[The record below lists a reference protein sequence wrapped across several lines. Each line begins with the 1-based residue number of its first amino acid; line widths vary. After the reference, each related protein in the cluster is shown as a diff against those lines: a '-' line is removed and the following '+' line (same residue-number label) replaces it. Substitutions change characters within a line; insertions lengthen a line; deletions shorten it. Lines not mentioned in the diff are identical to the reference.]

1 VFQPSVSNSRKTY
14 NIISASPPRCP
25 DMSNKRPRSPS
36 PSHAAANEPSIFIS
50 DAIVDRTSTF
60 IGHFS
65 PTSPAKVLIK
75 LPELEEASHRIVAW
89 RFPSP
94 QRTIGPMS
102 KVLYET
108 GHDDDGEKNGGRTL
122 EKLLDSMQVTGS
134 VVVARWYGGVM
145 LGPVRFTHMET
156 CARNAIKAW
165 RDEEGNK
172 RRKIEDEKRKKEL
185 DEEDILRLPGVLAER
200 DRSIAVLRGLLNQK
214 TKKATEVAATASPS
228 KVMDYSSMPLEAMR
242 RLEGARDKSIAFLL
256 KNIDAEEAK
265 AKKIVDE
272 ERARKWLE
280 AGSTT
285 TAHSREEQE
294 VTHKDRDASDVPEM
308 VVP

>member
-1 VFQPSVSNSRKTY
+1 
-14 NIISASPPRCP
+14 
-25 DMSNKRPRSPS
+25 MSNKRPRSPS
-36 PSHAAANEPSIFIS
+36 PSPATASEPSIYIS

-75 LPELEEASHRIVAW
+75 LPELEEASHRIAAW

-94 QRTIGPMS
+94 QRTIGPTS

-165 RDEEGNK
+165 RDEVGNK
-172 RRKIEDEKRKKEL
+172 RRKIEEEERRKEM
-185 DEEDILRLPGVLAER
+185 DEEDTLRLPGVLAER
-200 DRSIAVLRGLLNQK
+200 DRSIAVLRTLLSSK
-214 TKKATEVAATASPS
+214 TKKVSEGTVTASPS
-228 KVMDYSSMPLEAMR
+228 KVMDYSNMPLDSMR
-242 RLEGARDKSIAFLL
+242 RLEGAKDKSIAFLL

-265 AKKIVDE
+265 AKKIEDE

-280 AGSTT
+280 AGSAT
-285 TAHSREEQE
+285 TAQSYEEQE
-294 VTHKDRDASDVPEM
+294 DMQDDRKNSDTLDVAP
-308 VVP
+308 

>member
-1 VFQPSVSNSRKTY
+1 
-14 NIISASPPRCP
+14 
-25 DMSNKRPRSPS
+25 MSTKRPRSPS
-36 PSHAAANEPSIFIS
+36 PSPAASSEPSIFIS

-75 LPELEEASHRIVAW
+75 LPELEEASHRIAAW

-94 QRTIGPMS
+94 QRTIGPTS

-172 RRKIEDEKRKKEL
+172 RQKLEDEKRKKEL
-185 DEEDILRLPGVLAER
+185 DEEDTMRLPGVLAER
-200 DRSIAVLRGLLNQK
+200 DRSIAVLRALLNQK
-214 TKKATEVAATASPS
+214 TKKVTEVAVIASPI
-228 KVMDYSSMPLEAMR
+228 KVMDYSSMPLESMR

-265 AKKIVDE
+265 AKKVEDE

-280 AGSTT
+280 AGSATP
-285 TAHSREEQE
+285 ARSHEEQE
-294 VTHKDRDASDVPEM
+294 RTQNSLKKSDNLGS

>member
-1 VFQPSVSNSRKTY
+1 
-14 NIISASPPRCP
+14 
-25 DMSNKRPRSPS
+25 MSNKRPHSLSPS
-36 PSHAAANEPSIFIS
+36 PAAASEPTIFIS

-75 LPELEEASHRIVAW
+75 LPELEEASHRIAAW

-94 QRTIGPMS
+94 QRTIGPAA

-172 RRKIEDEKRKKEL
+172 RRKIEDENRKKEL
-185 DEEDILRLPGVLAER
+185 DEEDILRLPEVLAER
-200 DRSIAVLRGLLNQK
+200 DRSIAVLRALLNRK
-214 TKKATEVAATASPS
+214 TKKVSEVAVTASPI
-228 KVMDYSSMPLEAMR
+228 KAMDYSSMPLEAMR

-265 AKKIVDE
+265 AKKIEDE

-280 AGSTT
+280 AGSAT
-285 TAHSREEQE
+285 TAHSHEDQD
-294 VTHKDRDASDVPEM
+294 VSQDDRKSPDSPETDVP
-308 VVP
+308 

>member
-1 VFQPSVSNSRKTY
+1 
-14 NIISASPPRCP
+14 
-25 DMSNKRPRSPS
+25 MSNKRPRSASPS
-36 PSHAAANEPSIFIS
+36 PASTTEPAIFIS

-65 PTSPAKVLIK
+65 PTSPAKFLIK
-75 LPELEEASHRIVAW
+75 LPELEEASHRIAAW

-94 QRTIGPMS
+94 QRTIAPTS

-185 DEEDILRLPGVLAER
+185 DEEDTLRLPGVLAER
-200 DRSIAVLRGLLNQK
+200 DRSIAVLRALLNQK
-214 TKKATEVAATASPS
+214 SKKATDGAVTASPS
-228 KVMDYSSMPLEAMR
+228 KVMDYNSMPLETMR
-242 RLEGARDKSIAFLL
+242 RLEGAKDKSIAFLL

-265 AKKIVDE
+265 AKEIEDE

-280 AGSTT
+280 AGSAT
-285 TAHSREEQE
+285 TATKQEEQE
-294 VTHKDRDASDVPEM
+294 VAQDNPKKSDDLES
-308 VVP
+308 VVLQDLLFSQISTYRV

>member
-1 VFQPSVSNSRKTY
+1 
-14 NIISASPPRCP
+14 
-25 DMSNKRPRSPS
+25 
-36 PSHAAANEPSIFIS
+36 
-50 DAIVDRTSTF
+50 
-60 IGHFS
+60 
-65 PTSPAKVLIK
+65 
-75 LPELEEASHRIVAW
+75 
-89 RFPSP
+89 
-94 QRTIGPMS
+94 
-102 KVLYET
+102 
-108 GHDDDGEKNGGRTL
+108 
-122 EKLLDSMQVTGS
+122 
-134 VVVARWYGGVM
+134 M

-200 DRSIAVLRGLLNQK
+200 DRSIAVLRALLNQK
-214 TKKATEVAATASPS
+214 SKKLTEGAVTASPS
-228 KVMDYSSMPLEAMR
+228 KVMDYSDMPLEAMR
-242 RLEGARDKSIAFLL
+242 RLEGAKDKSIAFLL

-265 AKKIVDE
+265 VKKIEDE

-285 TAHSREEQE
+285 AAHSREEQE
-294 VTHKDRDASDVPEM
+294 VTQEDRETSDNLER

>member
-1 VFQPSVSNSRKTY
+1 
-14 NIISASPPRCP
+14 
-25 DMSNKRPRSPS
+25 MSNKRPRSPS
-36 PSHAAANEPSIFIS
+36 LAPATATEPAIFIS

-65 PTSPAKVLIK
+65 PSSPAKVLIK
-75 LPELEEASHRIVAW
+75 LRELEEASHRIAAW

-94 QRTIGPMS
+94 QRTIGPTS

-172 RRKIEDEKRKKEL
+172 KRKIEDEKRKKEL
-185 DEEDILRLPGVLAER
+185 DEEDILRLPVVLAER
-200 DRSIAVLRGLLNQK
+200 DRSIAVLRALLSQK
-214 TKKATEVAATASPS
+214 SKKAAGGSVTASPM
-228 KVMDYSSMPLEAMR
+228 KVMDYSSMPLESMR
-242 RLEGARDKSIAFLL
+242 RLEGAKDKSIAFLL
-256 KNIDAEEAK
+256 KNIDTEEAK
-265 AKKIVDE
+265 AKKIEDE

-280 AGSTT
+280 AGSATT
-285 TAHSREEQE
+285 PYTHEEQE
-294 VTHKDRDASDVPEM
+294 VTQDDRKESDNLER